1 MSRFYYICGFS
12 MYMYTCGNL
21 LDAVCNAD
29 RLYIYVYS
37 WETGRNLIDLIWI
50 PIFRGL
56 GPN

>member
-37 WETGRNLIDLIWI
+37 WETGRNLIDLI
-50 PIFRGL
+50 
-56 GPN
+56 